1 MVTISD
7 YGGRGGIRCYSSCLQ
22 TDILNMF
29 LENRI
34 RSHNIGDFFFAIY
47 VRDELH
53 DRIVKEYIESTGIA
67 SGPEHD
73 QLLAKY
79 RRLIIEL
86 PVFRFSEDIDQS
98 MKHKKFLMPDR
109 FMTLS
114 EKWNPFRMWEE
125 HEIKLEAGQRDS
137 LGSKRSP
144 RSSGVKVMGSVN

>member
-34 RSHNIGDFFFAIY
+34 RSHNIGDFFFVIY

-79 RRLIIEL
+79 RQLIIEL
-86 PVFRFSEDIDQS
+86 PAFLFSVDLDQP
-98 MKHKKFLMPDR
+98 MERNKFLMPDR

-125 HEIKLEAGQRDS
+125 HRDKARS
-137 LGSKRSP
+137 GSARFTWEQKEP
-144 RSSGVKVMGSVN
+144 KVF